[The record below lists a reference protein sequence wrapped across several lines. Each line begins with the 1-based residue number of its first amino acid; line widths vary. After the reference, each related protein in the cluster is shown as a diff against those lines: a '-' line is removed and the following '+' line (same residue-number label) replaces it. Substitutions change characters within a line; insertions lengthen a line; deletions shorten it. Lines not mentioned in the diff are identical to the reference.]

1 MKTKNSILIA
11 DDDFAHRTMLRTLL
25 SGWGYAI
32 TEADDGGSAVE
43 AARSRPFDLILMDI
57 RMIKVSG
64 LAALAEI
71 KGFNPAIPIV
81 IMTAYAS
88 VETAVEALKK
98 GAYDYLTKPLDF
110 DELRL
115 TLERAMEHCSLKEEN
130 RLLKESLGDRFD
142 RRNLLGRSAAMT
154 RLLDTAAQVAPS
166 EATVLVTGESGT
178 GKEMIAGLIHF
189 NSLRKEGPFIKFNC
203 AAIAET
209 LLESELFGHERGAFT
224 GADRRKEGKFRQADG
239 GSLFL
244 DEVSEMSLGM
254 QVKLLRVLQER
265 EITRV
270 GGEEVIPIDVRLI
283 AATNR
288 DLLREIA
295 AGRFRE
301 DLFYR
306 LNVVTLHVPPLRERV
321 EDIPLLAQDFLIRF
335 TEKNRKT
342 IRGFTPQA
350 MDRLLR
356 HPWPGNVR
364 ELMNA
369 VERGV
374 VLSRGEYL
382 DEAELAL
389 LLPDHST
396 AATSTVFQNGAGA
409 TGTTVA
415 RENPDAVMPQ
425 ASLPPPFNAP
435 GMASAR
441 RDGAVM
447 TGVRTLWD
455 AATSGRQ
462 DRAPAAA
469 MPGDSAAN
477 GAPTGTRTTQQAAP
491 GADAGALE
499 EVERETIIRTLA
511 AANGNKSEA
520 ARRLGITRRTLHQKL
535 KKYGMM

>member
-1 MKTKNSILIA
+1 MKEKISLLVA
-11 DDDFAHRTMLRTLL
+11 DDDTAHRTMLRKLL

-32 TEADDGGSAVE
+32 TEADDGSSAVE
-43 AARSRPFDLILMDI
+43 AVRRQPFDLILMDI

-64 LAALAEI
+64 LTALAEI
-71 KGFNPAIPIV
+71 KAFNPAIPVV

-115 TLERAMEHCSLKEEN
+115 TLARAVDHSHLREEN
-130 RLLKESLGDRFD
+130 RLLRASLGERFD
-142 RRNLLGRSAAMT
+142 RRNLIGRSAAMT
-154 RLLDTAAQVAPS
+154 HLIEIASQVAPS
-166 EATVLVTGESGT
+166 EATVLITGESGT
-178 GKEMIAGLIHF
+178 GKEMIAGLIHT
-189 NSLRKEGPFIKFNC
+189 NSLRKDGPFVKFNC

-209 LLESELFGHERGAFT
+209 LLESELFGHEKGAFT

-244 DEVSEMSLGM
+244 DEVSEMSVGM
-254 QVKLLRVLQER
+254 QVKLLRVIQER
-265 EITRV
+265 EFTRV
-270 GGEEVIPIDVRLI
+270 GGEEVVRVDVRLI

-288 DLLREIA
+288 DLLREVG

-306 LNVVTLHVPPLRERV
+306 LNVVTLHVPPLRERQ
-321 EDIPLLAQDFLIRF
+321 EDVPLLAQEFLVRF
-335 TEKNRKT
+335 AEKNHKSLK
-342 IRGFTPQA
+342 GFTPQA

-382 DEAELAL
+382 DETELSL
-389 LLPDHST
+389 LT
-396 AATSTVFQNGAGA
+396 
-409 TGTTVA
+409 
-415 RENPDAVMPQ
+415 
-425 ASLPPPFNAP
+425 P
-435 GMASAR
+435 GP
-441 RDGAVM
+441 G
-447 TGVRTLWD
+447 
-455 AATSGRQ
+455 
-462 DRAPAAA
+462 APAAPA
-469 MPGDSAAN
+469 GEEAVAA
-477 GAPTGTRTTQQAAP
+477 RETTTCESAAP
-491 GADAGALE
+491 GPSSLE
-499 EVERETIIRTLA
+499 AVERETILRTLESA
-511 AANGNKSEA
+511 DGNKSEA

-535 KKYGMM
+535 RKYGVM

>member
-1 MKTKNSILIA
+1 MKTKNSVLIA
-11 DDDFAHRTMLRTLL
+11 DDDLAHRTMLRKLL
-25 SGWGYAI
+25 SGWGYVVE
-32 TEADDGGSAVE
+32 EADDGGTAVSA
-43 AARSRPFDLILMDI
+43 AQRQPFDLILMDI

-64 LAALAEI
+64 LTALAEI
-71 KGFNPAIPIV
+71 KAFNPAIPIV

-88 VETAVEALKK
+88 VETAVDALKK

-110 DELRL
+110 DELRR
-115 TLERAMEHCSLKEEN
+115 TIERAMEHSRLKEEN

-142 RRNLLGRSAAMT
+142 RRNLIGRSAAMT
-154 RLLDTAAQVAPS
+154 RLIETAVQVAPS
-166 EATVLVTGESGT
+166 EATVLITGESGT

-189 NSLRKEGPFIKFNC
+189 NSLRKDKPFIKFNC

-209 LLESELFGHERGAFT
+209 LLESELFGHEKGAFT

-270 GGEEVIPIDVRLI
+270 GGEEVIRVDVRLI

-306 LNVVTLHVPPLRERV
+306 LNVVTLRIPPLRERI

-335 TEKNRKT
+335 TEKNHKT

-350 MDRLLR
+350 MDGLLR

-374 VLSRGEYL
+374 VLSRGDYL
-382 DEAELAL
+382 TEAELAL
-389 LLPDHST
+389 LLPEGSAAGGESSYPNT
-396 AATSTVFQNGAGA
+396 AAIGLVTAPQGKTFVEATADGAPAFPKTADPLPGVPDDRTAAQGVMQDDTTVRGAGA
-409 TGTTVA
+409 V
-415 RENPDAVMPQ
+415 
-425 ASLPPPFNAP
+425 S
-435 GMASAR
+435 
-441 RDGAVM
+441 
-447 TGVRTLWD
+447 
-455 AATSGRQ
+455 
-462 DRAPAAA
+462 
-469 MPGDSAAN
+469 
-477 GAPTGTRTTQQAAP
+477 
-491 GADAGALE
+491 LE
-499 EVERETIIRTLA
+499 EVERETILRMLA
-511 AANGNKSEA
+511 VVGGNKSEA

-535 KKYGMM
+535 KKYGAM